1 MARHRDILRDSFTIM
16 LKEKAED
23 SMNIT
28 EASYKVDN
36 IVGDLF
42 LSFDKEQVE
51 AVFAKY
57 EIADFQ
63 DRIELLRKCM
73 KVVDT
78 SNTQEDLTV
87 EDDYHDELEIFVNA
101 SWRFLI

>member
-1 MARHRDILRDSFTIM
+1 
-16 LKEKAED
+16 
-23 SMNIT
+23 MNIT

-42 LSFDKEQVE
+42 LSFDREQIE
-51 AVFAKY
+51 SVFQKY
-57 EIADFQ
+57 DIVDLQE
-63 DRIELLRKCM
+63 RIELLRKCM

-78 SNTQEDLTV
+78 SNTQEDLTI
-87 EDDYHDELEIFVNA
+87 EDEYHDEVEIFVSA